1 MLGLASLDSSSDSIF
16 QDLVGLL
23 PMTFVVSACLLAVA
37 LLDALIFTNRFAGPL
52 LNFRRKFAKLAEG
65 EIPEELLFRGGD
77 KYRDIEKNY
86 NKLRTRMQ
94 RLEELQRDTGGV
106 DSSLNEITDRKVVS
120 SS

>member
-1 MLGLASLDSSSDSIF
+1 M
-16 QDLVGLL
+16 
-23 PMTFVVSACLLAVA
+23 
-37 LLDALIFTNRFAGPL
+37 FTNRSAGPL

-65 EIPEELLFRGGD
+65 EIPDELVFRGGD

-94 RLEELQRDTGGV
+94 LLEELQRNADSV
-106 DSSLNEITDRKVVS
+106 DSGLNAVDDRPVVS